1 MLFLHHNRL
10 MDSGTLL
17 LIILFASF
25 TQGVAGFG
33 LGLVSMPLVVGA
45 LGIQPAAALVA
56 LIGFITRVVL
66 IIYYRHSL
74 NLKVVIR
81 LTVAS
86 LFALPIGVL
95 VLQRLDEHFVLT
107 LLGVVIATYALYA
120 LLNLRLPEIAHPIWA
135 YGFGFVSGLLGGA
148 YNTSGPP
155 LVMYGTSRR
164 WPPAEFK
171 SNLQGYGLV
180 NTLVIIG
187 LHVVAHDYTPDVMH
201 NFVITLP
208 AMALGLALGL
218 GASRFINQTLFRR
231 LVLIMLLVVGL
242 KLIF

>member
-1 MLFLHHNRL
+1 
-10 MDSGTLL
+10 MDSTALL

-33 LGLVSMPLVVGA
+33 LGLVSMPLIIGA

-66 IIYYRHSL
+66 LIYYRQSI
-74 NLKVVIR
+74 NLKIVTR
-81 LTVAS
+81 LTIAS

-95 VLQRLDEHFVLT
+95 VLQRLDGPFVQT
-107 LLGVVIATYALYA
+107 LLGMVIAGYALYA
-120 LLNLRLPEIAHPIWA
+120 LLNLRLPEIAHPMWA

-187 LHVVAHDYTPDVMH
+187 LHAIAHDYTNAVMH
-201 NFVITLP
+201 NFIITLP
-208 AMALGLALGL
+208 AMALGLVLGL
-218 GASRFINQTLFRR
+218 GTSRFINQAMFRR
-231 LVLIMLLVVGL
+231 MVLVMLLVVGL

>member
-1 MLFLHHNRL
+1 
-10 MDSGTLL
+10 MDSASLL

-33 LGLVSMPLVVGA
+33 LGLVSMPLVIGA
-45 LGIQPAAALVA
+45 LGIQPATALVA
-56 LIGFITRVVL
+56 LIGFITRVIL
-66 IIYYRHSL
+66 LIYYRQSL
-74 NLKVVIR
+74 NINIVTR

-86 LFALPIGVL
+86 LVALPIGVL
-95 VLQRLDEHFVLT
+95 VLQRQDERLVLT
-107 LLGVVIATYALYA
+107 LLGIVITGYALYA
-120 LLNLRLPEIAHPIWA
+120 LLNLRLPEIAHPRWA

-164 WPPAEFK
+164 WATAEFK

-187 LHVVAHDYTPDVMH
+187 LHAVAHDYTAEVMH
-201 NFVITLP
+201 NFVLTLP
-208 AMALGLALGL
+208 AVGVGLLVGL
-218 GASRFINQTLFRR
+218 GISRFINQALFRR
-231 LVLIMLLVVGL
+231 MVLVMLLLVGL
-242 KLIF
+242 KLLL